1 VWWSLG
7 LTLVRALTAMM
18 LLSPAD
24 TLHFA
29 GEESRDGKVVH
40 ETRYFAQPFLAPAW
54 HSGRVAPAAVPPP
67 SLQDGEQSLFGEA

>member
-1 VWWSLG
+1 VWWSPG

-29 GEESRDGKVVH
+29 REEFRDGKVVH
-40 ETRYFAQPFLAPAW
+40 ETQYLAEPVLAPAW
-54 HSGRVAPAAVPPP
+54 YSGRVAPAAVSPP